1 MSASGQ
7 RRSPAGLSP
16 ASSRVVM
23 TSVVLPTDTN
33 TRGTIFGGRILEMI
47 DKAGA
52 IAAIR
57 HCRSAVVTASIDQVH
72 FLSPVHQGDIVSL
85 EASVN
90 QVFRSSLEVGV
101 KVYSEEASS
110 GRRRHT
116 TTAFV
121 TMVALDENGK
131 PKAVPPLKLRTPAEH
146 DRARAAARRR
156 RWRLENRSSAGS

>member
-1 MSASGQ
+1 MPASGQ
-7 RRSPAGLSP
+7 RRRPVGLSP
-16 ASSRVVM
+16 TSSRVVM

-101 KVYSEEASS
+101 KVYSEEAFS

-131 PKAVPPLKLRTPAEH
+131 PKAVPPLKLSTPAER
-146 DRARAAARRR
+146 DRARAAKRRR
-156 RWRLENRSSAGS
+156 RWRLENRSSAAS